1 MHRARQGSDFLE
13 VWTVMVVPV
22 QLGELQAPPD
32 VFSEDSPPGQVGVEL
47 GGVHSDP

>member
-22 QLGELQAPPD
+22 QLWELQAPPD
-32 VFSEDSPPGQVGVEL
+32 VFSEDSPPRQVGVKL
-47 GGVHSDP
+47 GGVHLDP